1 MEGDAGIGSLFATRF
16 WEIGIYKFILE
27 KMEKQNITV
36 YEPGERRKIGFFMVW
51 LKMFQNIRKSREL
64 IYQLFRR
71 DFLMAYKKS
80 FIGLWWVALSPIV
93 GIVSWIF
100 LNSSGILKPG
110 DVGIPYPAYV
120 LLSSSIW
127 GLFMGFFTSA
137 AGTLTAGAGIITQVK
152 YPHEA
157 LLMKQTAQHLAG
169 FVITFAINI
178 IILLIFHVVP
188 SIWILLFPILI
199 LPLFFL
205 GAGMGLIVSVISAVA
220 TDIEKIASIILGVV
234 FFATPVIYAK
244 SSMSPLFQK
253 IVDWNPLTYLIGGV
267 RDAVIYGRIENLDKF
282 LLVSLGSL
290 IFFMLAWRLFY
301 VSEDK
306 VIEKMI

>member
-1 MEGDAGIGSLFATRF
+1 MEN
-16 WEIGIYKFILE
+16 
-27 KMEKQNITV
+27 NITI
-36 YEPGERRKIGFFMVW
+36 YEPGERRKIGFFHIW
-51 LKMFQNIRKSREL
+51 LKMLKNILKSKEL

-80 FIGLWWVALSPIV
+80 FIGLWWIVLSPIV
-93 GIVSWIF
+93 GVISWIF

-157 LLMKQTAQHLAG
+157 LLMKQTAQHIAG
-169 FVITFAINI
+169 FLITFIINI
-178 IILLIFHVVP
+178 IVLLIFQVLP
-188 SIWILLFPILI
+188 SAWILLFPILV

-205 GAGMGLIVSVISAVA
+205 GAGIGLIVSVISAVA
-220 TDIEKIASIILGVV
+220 TDIEKIITIILGVI
-234 FFATPVIYAK
+234 FFTTPVIYTK
-244 SSMSPLFQK
+244 SSMSPLFQNV
-253 IVDWNPLTYLIGGV
+253 VDWNPLTYLIGGV
-267 RDAVIYGRIENLDKF
+267 RDAIIYGRIENLDKF
-282 LLVSLGSL
+282 LYVSLGSF

-301 VSEDK
+301 ISEDK

>member
-1 MEGDAGIGSLFATRF
+1 MEN
-16 WEIGIYKFILE
+16 
-27 KMEKQNITV
+27 NITI
-36 YEPGERRKIGFFMVW
+36 YEPGERRKTSFFHVW
-51 LKMFQNIRKSREL
+51 LKMLKNILKSKEL

-80 FIGLWWVALSPIV
+80 FIGLWWIALSPIV
-93 GIVSWIF
+93 GVVSWIF

-157 LLMKQTAQHLAG
+157 LLMKQTAQHIAG
-169 FVITFAINI
+169 FLITFIINI
-178 IILLIFHVVP
+178 IVLLIFQVVP
-188 SIWILLFPILI
+188 SAWILLFPILV

-205 GAGMGLIVSVISAVA
+205 GAGIGLIVSVISAVA
-220 TDIEKIASIILGVV
+220 TDIEKIITIILGVI
-234 FFATPVIYAK
+234 FFATPVIYTK
-244 SSMSPLFQK
+244 SSMSPLFQNV
-253 IVDWNPLTYLIGGV
+253 VDWNPLTYLIGGV
-267 RDAVIYGRIENLDKF
+267 RDAIIYGRIENLDKF
-282 LLVSLGSL
+282 LYVSLGSF

-301 VSEDK
+301 ISEDK

>member
-1 MEGDAGIGSLFATRF
+1 ML
-16 WEIGIYKFILE
+16 KNIL
-27 KMEKQNITV
+27 
-36 YEPGERRKIGFFMVW
+36 
-51 LKMFQNIRKSREL
+51 KSKEL

-80 FIGLWWVALSPIV
+80 FIGLWWIVLSPIV
-93 GIVSWIF
+93 GVISWIF

-157 LLMKQTAQHLAG
+157 LLMKQTAQHIAG
-169 FVITFAINI
+169 FLITFIINI
-178 IILLIFHVVP
+178 IVLLIFQVLP
-188 SIWILLFPILI
+188 SAWILLFPILV

-205 GAGMGLIVSVISAVA
+205 GAGIGLIVSVISAVA
-220 TDIEKIASIILGVV
+220 TDIEKIITIILGVI
-234 FFATPVIYAK
+234 FFTTPVIYTK
-244 SSMSPLFQK
+244 SSMSPLFQNV
-253 IVDWNPLTYLIGGV
+253 VDWNPLTYLIGGV
-267 RDAVIYGRIENLDKF
+267 RDAIIYGRIENLDKF
-282 LLVSLGSL
+282 LYVSLGSF

-301 VSEDK
+301 ISEDK